1 MMDKNRQRQ
10 VWQRVYGQMPPPPD
24 RPISREGAA
33 QCIRRLEQNLKF
45 YEANQ
50 RHSIYGPAFGHLI
63 RQTQEQIQMLRQITA
78 MR

>member
-10 VWQRVYGQMPPPPD
+10 VWQRVYGTMPEPKP
-24 RPISREGAA
+24 RPISRDGAM

-50 RHSIYGPAFGHLI
+50 HHDIYGPAFQHLI
-63 RQTQEQIQMLRQITA
+63 RQTREQIQMLRQIITP
-78 MR
+78 